1 MIPTGVPDTYGAL
14 DVSFDQVQASIDVMR
29 RFDPTYGEDRIV
41 LTGGDLGRY
50 VRVGSGTACR
60 YCPDARTLVEPSGD
74 AACGCAH
81 SQAMRGLAAYL
92 IANHANEYTD
102 EELVEELNRWRAVYF
117 PKQTLTEALVELRD
131 AGEPGIEEIEQ
142 EFPEFMPQ
150 MVSGC

>member
-1 MIPTGVPDTYGAL
+1 M
-14 DVSFDQVQASIDVMR
+14 
-29 RFDPTYGEDRIV
+29 
-41 LTGGDLGRY
+41 
-50 VRVGSGTACR
+50 RVGSGTACR
-60 YCPDARTLVEPSGD
+60 YCCDARTLVEPSGD

-131 AGEPGIEEIEQ
+131 AGELGIEEIEQ

-150 MVSGC
+150 MVGGC